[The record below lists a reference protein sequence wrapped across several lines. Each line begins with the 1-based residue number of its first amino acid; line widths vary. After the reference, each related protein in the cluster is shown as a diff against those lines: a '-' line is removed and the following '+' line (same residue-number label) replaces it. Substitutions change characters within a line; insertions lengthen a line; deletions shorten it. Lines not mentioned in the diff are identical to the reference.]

1 MTCLCVG
8 LIRKSE
14 AIDEAKIKPWK
25 AITMINTKKPN
36 YGSLAE
42 GLDFKLEFWYFERE
56 SLRAC
61 KWRKII
67 MELLVTGYSWEQ
79 KNVTLI
85 HFYFWG

>member
-1 MTCLCVG
+1 MTCCLCVG

-14 AIDEAKIKPWK
+14 AIDEAKIKTWK
-25 AITMINTKKPN
+25 VISMINTKKPN

-42 GLDFKLEFWYFERE
+42 GLDFKLDISNVSHYELASEE
-56 SLRAC
+56 Q
-61 KWRKII
+61 II
-67 MELLVTGYSWEQ
+67 MELLVTGYTWEQ